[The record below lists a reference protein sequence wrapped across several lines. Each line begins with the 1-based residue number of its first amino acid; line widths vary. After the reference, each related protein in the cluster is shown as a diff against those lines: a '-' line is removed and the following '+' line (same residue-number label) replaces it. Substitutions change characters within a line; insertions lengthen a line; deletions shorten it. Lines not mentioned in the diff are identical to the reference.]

1 MTSTSTFQ
9 GLENRPNSSRVL
21 KPPGGGSSNIF
32 SALEEPA
39 SKPHKMASNIF
50 GPPEEISVP
59 KRSNPP
65 GGKDSG
71 IFSEPSPVPSQQ
83 STIPAGGRS
92 TEVFGEPAPPTA
104 VRTHPNKPK
113 SKENKRVKR
122 RKKRNQRSLQWMIMN
137 LIWVHAHD
145 PTTRSLSLLVVNPR
159 FHCSRDSPCPV
170 NPLQLS
176 KILFG
181 TQRHLVYTCAQNI
194 C

>member
-1 MTSTSTFQ
+1 MTSTSTFK

-32 SALEEPA
+32 GAPEEPA

-92 TEVFGEPAPPTA
+92 TEVFVEPAPPTA

-113 SKENKRVKR
+113 QDANIFSAYEENEVKEQGEQESEKKEEEKPKEPTVDDHEPHLGPRPRSHNKVTQPPGGK
-122 RKKRNQRSLQWMIMN
+122 S
-137 LIWVHAHD
+137 
-145 PTTRSLSLLVVNPR
+145 TLSL
-159 FHCSRDSPCPV
+159 F
-170 NPLQLS
+170 
-176 KILFG
+176 
-181 TQRHLVYTCAQNI
+181 
-194 C
+194 